1 MIGLSHSMSVGQE
14 TNNSKY
20 SIKLWAERNTQMD
33 SINIYLDLAAG
44 AKDKHGCHPGL
55 LLAPNLNQTIMPPF
69 KQV

>member
-1 MIGLSHSMSVGQE
+1 
-14 TNNSKY
+14 
-20 SIKLWAERNTQMD
+20 MD